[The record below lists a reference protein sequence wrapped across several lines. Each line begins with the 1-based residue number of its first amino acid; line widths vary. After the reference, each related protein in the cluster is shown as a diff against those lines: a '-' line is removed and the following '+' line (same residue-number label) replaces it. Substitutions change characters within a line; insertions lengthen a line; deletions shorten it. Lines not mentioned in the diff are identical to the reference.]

1 VFVTSADA
9 IAGLPV
15 RPSWARKEP
24 SLAGQVIE
32 VFAFWHSASRV
43 PGRKRSSLCLRLGL
57 TYTSFAFGPVEV
69 KSGKPIANNEPGEF
83 PLGAEDLRQEVTV
96 IRRWDAIVCIK
107 RCHHHGGVGA
117 NSGVEDRQ
125 EKVPYSQLRDFGVIV
140 ITAANGRA
148 VSDEVLEAGRD
159 SVRVRKIFPLKS
171 ADPSC
176 RVEAGEIRILPESFR
191 HSSPAWVTGKVA
203 HRSKTQSIPAARL
216 SLAPR

>member
-1 VFVTSADA
+1 M
-9 IAGLPV
+9 
-15 RPSWARKEP
+15 
-24 SLAGQVIE
+24 
-32 VFAFWHSASRV
+32 SRV
-43 PGRKRSSLCLRLGL
+43 PGREKAILSFPRLGL
-57 TYTSFAFGPVEV
+57 TYTSFPFGPVEV
-69 KSGKPIANNEPGEF
+69 KSCKPIANNEPGEF

-125 EKVPYSQLRDFGVIV
+125 EKVPHSQLRDFGVIV

-159 SVRVRKIFPLKS
+159 SVRLRKIFPLKS

-176 RVEAGEIRILPESFR
+176 RVEAGKIGILP
-191 HSSPAWVTGKVA
+191 KVSA
-203 HRSKTQSIPAARL
+203 TRPQHRSRQGRTSVQTPSRFQQPG